1 MCLWRI
7 AQEIKPKTIG
17 EEILKK
23 ALQAPLRK
31 ILENAGLDYTDI
43 VLNMPSEEACKQH
56 WQNKRHYGEKYRECD
71 KMGYN
76 VKDNVYQ
83 DFFESG
89 VIDPSKVERVSVE
102 NAVSAAST
110 FITSFATITDLPN
123 DKK

>member
-43 VLNMPSEEACKQH
+43 VLNMPV
-56 WQNKRHYGEKYRECD
+56 

-76 VKDNVYQ
+76 VKDDVYQ
-83 DFFESG
+83 DFFENG
-89 VIDPSKVERVSVE
+89 VIDPSKVERIAVE

-110 FITSFATITDLPN
+110 FITSFATITDLPD